1 MKTKM
6 KMKRGRH
13 TGRMADKEMIEERE
27 RERER
32 E

>member
-27 RERER
+27 RERE
-32 E
+32 

>member
-6 KMKRGRH
+6 KMKRGRS

-27 RERER
+27 RERE
-32 E
+32 

>member
-27 RERER
+27 RVIKYI
-32 E
+32 